1 MSSEDKKT
9 LDELIEYLDN
19 RGQFPLLSEELFM
32 INITWNCSNK
42 RLEKLDEENGRLKEE
57 NGRLTA
63 LFQECTVDGEV
74 DNRLFNAYMQH
85 EVGNILQLEA
95 ENKRLMAA
103 LEVYADDG
111 NWIGSENMDE
121 FEFAFGY
128 KIAQEALKGE

>member
-1 MSSEDKKT
+1 MSSEDIKT

-42 RLEKLDEENGRLKEE
+42 RLEKLDEENGRL
-57 NGRLTA
+57 TA

-95 ENKRLMAA
+95 ENKRL
-103 LEVYADDG
+103 EADVKKAF
-111 NWIGSENMDE
+111 WWSAENTMVIH
-121 FEFAFGY
+121 AN
-128 KIAQEALKGE
+128 KIQLAWEDFNTYFRGGV